1 MTDGPEPA
9 PAQCGLRSCAVP
21 LEASSS
27 QVGYGPSHH
36 IAEPRRQAR
45 LLAAITKINDQFFK
59 TWGFA
64 NNFLKIG
71 IFGRGKQLLPG
82 RLIGSELLHLLP
94 CRTLDNLNFA
104 IVMGD
109 THMAEGVIL
118 TWSAHFFNIL

>member
-1 MTDGPEPA
+1 M
-9 PAQCGLRSCAVP
+9 
-21 LEASSS
+21 
-27 QVGYGPSHH
+27 
-36 IAEPRRQAR
+36 EPRRQAR
-45 LLAAITKINDQFFK
+45 LLAAITKINVQFFK

-109 THMAEGVIL
+109 THMAEDFLPNLFAGAYRFDVLDPRPIEFGIMFGACEHAANQNRCAVGYYDL
-118 TWSAHFFNIL
+118 Y